1 MKNLNIRLLFLFT
14 IHFALSNS
22 VLAQSKKRV
31 LFLGN
36 SYIATNNLPQML
48 STMAL
53 SAGDT
58 LEFDSNTPGGFRFQ
72 QHFTNATTLGKIQQG
87 NWDYVVLQEQSQLPS
102 FSPSQ
107 VAAEVF
113 PFAQKLDSVIKQFNP
128 CAETLFFITW
138 GRKNGDASNCAN
150 WPPVCTYEGM
160 DSLLALRYRMMAE
173 MNESVLAPAAPVWR
187 RIRNYYPDI
196 ELYQSD
202 GSHPSVTGTYAA
214 ACAFYTSI
222 FRKSPTLIS
231 HAAGINAT
239 HAQIIRLTADTVAFQ
254 NMPDWF
260 IGKYDPKADFQ
271 SSVNELTVSFSNLS
285 AYSDTHE
292 WDFGDGATSDLFE
305 PTHTY
310 AQSGSYLVKLRS
322 TKCEKISVDS
332 AWVDVQ
338 LASFVGDVP
347 DNDLV
352 IYPNPTN
359 DRVFIQTA
367 RPLTSVKVYDFT
379 GRMVLEKHNSES
391 MNNLDLSMLGSGIYF
406 LSINHS
412 FRSRIVV
419 YR

>member
-1 MKNLNIRLLFLFT
+1 MKIKLLLICVINLIWG
-14 IHFALSNS
+14 IAGS
-22 VLAQSKKRV
+22 AQSKKRV
-31 LFLGN
+31 LFVGN

-48 STMAL
+48 SAMAL

-72 QHFTNATTLGKIQQG
+72 QHFSNATTLNKIQQG

-173 MNESVLAPAAPVWR
+173 MNESILAPAAPVWR
-187 RIRNYYPDI
+187 QIRNYYPAI

-202 GSHPSVTGTYAA
+202 GSHPSVAGTYAA

-231 HAAGINAT
+231 HSVGINAN
-239 HAQIIRLTADTVAFQ
+239 HAQLIRLTADTITFQ

-260 IGKYDPKADFQ
+260 IGKSDPKADFQ
-271 SSVNELTVSFSNLS
+271 SNATALTVSFSNLS
-285 AYSDTHE
+285 TFSDAYE
-292 WDFGDGATSDLFE
+292 WDFGDGATSNLYE

-310 AQSGSYLVKLRS
+310 LQAGSYQVKLQTS
-322 TKCEKISVDS
+322 KCGKLSVDS
-332 AWVDVQ
+332 ALVEVQ
-338 LASFVGDVP
+338 LPSFVEDVSE
-347 DNDLV
+347 NDFL

-359 DRVFIQTA
+359 DRVYIQSSC
-367 RPLTSVKVYDFT
+367 PLTSLKVFDFT
-379 GRMVLEKHNSES
+379 GRMVMEKYHNETLNS
-391 MNNLDLSMLGSGIYF
+391 LDLSMLGSGIYF
-406 LSINHS
+406 LSINNS
-412 FRSRIVV
+412 YRRRIVV
-419 YR
+419 NK